1 MVDSEKNYRFDLGIK
16 GLLIKTTSKFFKA
29 IGYHQPDLNTNK
41 DSVRSD
47 FNSVFVSFLQAVQSV
62 VDYSI

>member
-1 MVDSEKNYRFDLGIK
+1 MVYSEKNYRFDLGIK
-16 GLLIKTTSKFFKA
+16 GLLIKTISKFFKE
-29 IGYHQPDLNTNK
+29 IGYQQPDLNTNK

-47 FNSVFVSFLQAVQSV
+47 LSSVFVSFLQAVQSV

>member
-16 GLLIKTTSKFFKA
+16 GLLIKTTSKFFNA

-41 DSVRSD
+41 DSVCSD
-47 FNSVFVSFLQAVQSV
+47 LSSVFVSFLQAVQSV

>member
-1 MVDSEKNYRFDLGIK
+1 MVYSGKNYRFDLGIK
-16 GLLIKTTSKFFKA
+16 GLLIKTISKFFKV

-47 FNSVFVSFLQAVQSV
+47 LSSVFVSFLQAVQSV
-62 VDYSI
+62 VDFSI

>member
-1 MVDSEKNYRFDLGIK
+1 MRRITDLIWELK
-16 GLLIKTTSKFFKA
+16 SKFFKV

>member
-1 MVDSEKNYRFDLGIK
+1 MVDSEKNYRFDLGMK

-47 FNSVFVSFLQAVQSV
+47 LSSVFVSFLQGVQSV

>member
-16 GLLIKTTSKFFKA
+16 GLLIKTTSKFFKV
-29 IGYHQPDLNTNK
+29 IGYHQPNLNTNK
-41 DSVRSD
+41 DSVPSD
-47 FNSVFVSFLQAVQSV
+47 LSSVFVSFLQAVQSV